1 MQIEISCVYYN
12 FIIINILINIIME
25 EKLNTFIDAK
35 SNFEFDEHNL
45 LDKYNNTVPLEFNS
59 QTDYQKNY

>member
-1 MQIEISCVYYN
+1 
-12 FIIINILINIIME
+12 ME